1 MIYDQ
6 DHVWLFLSLC
16 LECYCYKRMDCEES
30 GWKVYYLQG
39 LLNTRWDSNNSIKE
53 WFIIMSYIICNAWHD
68 TLCSS
73 LTINC
78 CDASGYQLF
87 FDSVAFSLG
96 LATTLAVLG
105 IGASL
110 AGKAYGQIGQGLPI
124 AVSVVAMIMGL
135 NLLEVGDLVPKT

>member
-1 MIYDQ
+1 
-6 DHVWLFLSLC
+6 
-16 LECYCYKRMDCEES
+16 
-30 GWKVYYLQG
+30 
-39 LLNTRWDSNNSIKE
+39 
-53 WFIIMSYIICNAWHD
+53 MSYVICNAWHG

-78 CDASGYQLF
+78 CDAFGHQLF